1 MAENFEPRL
10 NNDSL
15 LLAGVS
21 DLADAYTRLSAAGD
35 PQRRGKD
42 FEHLLQ
48 RAFQLAHFE
57 VELNPRIAH
66 PRQTDL
72 SARYGDHRYLLEAKW
87 QAAKADMDVLGGL
100 RDRLRRTSADV
111 VGVLVSISGFT
122 GTLIEEISRE
132 RQTPI
137 LLVDQED
144 LLGALREPTTLPGLL
159 RAKHEAL
166 ITHGQ
171 VHLGESRRAHAATR
185 RPDRALPLRDLHLR
199 DAGGEQHPYLTVPG
213 GFAPVVFATAVTN
226 VDWSFGRGRGMC
238 IDIPPSKP
246 ILQMT

>member
-10 NNDSL
+10 NNDAPL
-15 LLAGVS
+15 LTGVS

-100 RDRLRRTSADV
+100 RDRLRRTSAAV

-122 GTLIEEISRE
+122 RTLVEEVSRE
-132 RQTPI
+132 RQAPI
-137 LLVDQED
+137 LLIDQED
-144 LLGALREPTTLPGLL
+144 LLSALREPTTLPGLL
-159 RAKHEAL
+159 RAKQEAL

-171 VHLGESRRAHAATR
+171 VHLGESA
-185 RPDRALPLRDLHLR
+185 
-199 DAGGEQHPYLTVPG
+199 
-213 GFAPVVFATAVTN
+213 
-226 VDWSFGRGRGMC
+226 
-238 IDIPPSKP
+238 
-246 ILQMT
+246 